1 MLSLD
6 RNRFIL
12 FAALCLL
19 IICAAEATTI
29 ITSVSPTDARLA
41 QRVILFISL
50 WVLSTGFFILPCSTL
65 KRLFWP
71 SRKPQILVT
80 VRQAALFSLLPIGAL
95 FLSSL
100 QLLRVWEALPLIA
113 SLFLLELFFEA
124 ETPI

>member
-6 RNRFIL
+6 RNRFFL
-12 FAALCLL
+12 FAFLCLL
-19 IICAAEATTI
+19 IICAAEVATI
-29 ITSVSPTDARLA
+29 ITSVSPTDARFA

-50 WVLSTGFFILPCSTL
+50 WVLSTGFFILPCTAL

-71 SRKPQILVT
+71 ARKPHILVS

-100 QLLRVWEALPLIA
+100 QLLRVWEALPLLA